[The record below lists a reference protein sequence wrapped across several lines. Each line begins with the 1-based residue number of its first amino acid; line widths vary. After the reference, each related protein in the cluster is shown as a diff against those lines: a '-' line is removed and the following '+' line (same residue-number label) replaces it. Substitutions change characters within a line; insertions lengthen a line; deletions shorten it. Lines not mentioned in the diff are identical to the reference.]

1 MALFWT
7 VKMVTVSVCYSY
19 FCHSNRKL
27 LLYCTI
33 IQGVNKSL
41 NNFIFRW
48 DAAQRLK
55 KLLAN
60 DYSLAEQEKTSLAK
74 ATDEPDETEEDI
86 FKKPKKVPK
95 VALKRVPTP
104 KSEAKKKLEVA
115 KKSNATERAEA
126 TKKSV
131 VSKNSEAPKN
141 SEVSTTRT
149 EVTKNSDATKKS
161 ETSKRSEADASK
173 KSMDTKKPQATK
185 KSEAPKRSSSA
196 PKSTPKTTTTSAATL
211 NKRNMKGETLLHR
224 ECIKGNVEKVRA
236 VYHSLCPQLNN
247 N

>member
-1 MALFWT
+1 
-7 VKMVTVSVCYSY
+7 MVTVSVCYSY

-55 KLLAN
+55 KLLAS
-60 DYSLAEQEKTSLAK
+60 DY
-74 ATDEPDETEEDI
+74 
-86 FKKPKKVPK
+86 
-95 VALKRVPTP
+95 
-104 KSEAKKKLEVA
+104 
-115 KKSNATERAEA
+115 
-126 TKKSV
+126 
-131 VSKNSEAPKN
+131 SEAPKN

-149 EVTKNSDATKKS
+149 EVTNNSDATKKS

>member
-74 ATDEPDETEEDI
+74 ATDENDT
-86 FKKPKKVPK
+86 
-95 VALKRVPTP
+95 RV
-104 KSEAKKKLEVA
+104 
-115 KKSNATERAEA
+115 
-126 TKKSV
+126 
-131 VSKNSEAPKN
+131 
-141 SEVSTTRT
+141 EVSTTRT